1 MILLPVKII
10 GGTILEKDVEI
21 DDKDTYEDLLELL
34 GINPETVVILCN
46 SSPVPI
52 DDVICPENIEVIRV
66 VSTDEN

>member
-1 MILLPVKII
+1 VILLPVKII
-10 GGTILEKDVEI
+10 KEAIFKRDVEI
-21 DDKDTYEDLLELL
+21 DDKETYEDLIDFL